1 MTVDVEICFYP
12 HANYLG
18 TNLTYEECCGDPLSG
33 VDCFVS
39 LGGLFSWDFCCE
51 TPEPDTCSW
60 DHILGSIAAST
71 DEVGD
76 TLLEA
81 LYGSPM
87 LLREFCCVVP
97 GDALHPCWRLFAME
111 PTELVHNPYVQ
122 CCNPILR
129 RLLAQNQEEP
139 WVQVELDREFA
150 PLEGKRWTTW
160 ELQEYQRAQVEGTRP
175 CLVSIRGGYNITVHD
190 RQECCP
196 EPFYDCSYTIAVAS
210 ALSIVGRLQA
220 LPDVDLLVSPSNT
233 NRAFAS
239 VPVFT
244 RHRPREPRS
253 HYVLLP
259 MEWQL
264 SPGQGRKQTVAVQ
277 RSGADTAWE
286 NRLRSLFWR
295 GSNSNC
301 LVSCDLPRVSDGL
314 QAFGDCLESYDC
326 QTPWSMSNWLTMPRG
341 RLLRLSQLYPE
352 LINARLT
359 GKSQQM
365 EDELWDYCVESNLTD
380 EFSSQQE
387 QGWYAFA
394 INVDGT
400 GSGDRTYWQ
409 IFAGCVVLV
418 QDSPWVSWLVGE
430 IGGPAALV
438 PGEHYIPIRYDL
450 MDLESKLNLL
460 HEQEEEAKQLAERSE
475 RWARKYLSYDWVL
488 FYLDRAVRRCLGSG
502 LNAGF
507 RLRVSLWYPY
517 QLGPSALLLSSKLH
531 ATRR

>member
-1 MTVDVEICFYP
+1 MESGSFM
-12 HANYLG
+12 LG
-18 TNLTYEECCGDPLSG
+18 NRGYTLS
-33 VDCFVS
+33 S
-39 LGGLFSWDFCCE
+39 LWLFL
-51 TPEPDTCSW
+51 
-60 DHILGSIAAST
+60 LGPFSA
-71 DEVGD
+71 
-76 TLLEA
+76 
-81 LYGSPM
+81 
-87 LLREFCCVVP
+87 
-97 GDALHPCWRLFAME
+97 
-111 PTELVHNPYVQ
+111 TE
-122 CCNPILR
+122 
-129 RLLAQNQEEP
+129 
-139 WVQVELDREFA
+139 
-150 PLEGKRWTTW
+150 
-160 ELQEYQRAQVEGTRP
+160 
-175 CLVSIRGGYNITVHD
+175 
-190 RQECCP
+190 
-196 EPFYDCSYTIAVAS
+196 
-210 ALSIVGRLQA
+210 
-220 LPDVDLLVSPSNT
+220 
-233 NRAFAS
+233 
-239 VPVFT
+239 
-244 RHRPREPRS
+244 
-253 HYVLLP
+253 
-259 MEWQL
+259 
-264 SPGQGRKQTVAVQ
+264 VQ
-277 RSGADTAWE
+277 RSGADTVWE
-286 NRLRSLFWR
+286 NRFRSLFWR

-380 EFSSQQE
+380 EFSSQQK

-450 MDLESKLNLL
+450 MDLVSKLNLL

-488 FYLDRAVRRCLGSG
+488 FFLDRAVRRYAQHIDTS
-502 LNAGF
+502 
-507 RLRVSLWYPY
+507 V
-517 QLGPSALLLSSKLH
+517 LLDF
-531 ATRR
+531 